1 MNSNVAEDLG
11 RGITTSTNEII
22 PSFSLAMASLPR
34 VTGTASNVPP
44 QQTSLPSGT
53 HRSPVSRRFQN
64 SRSRPRPSLHTIL
77 SNLPAAHGKFF
88 DMLDGELTK
97 VATFYVEREN
107 EMHERSKLLRKQ
119 LEELGV
125 HRQIL
130 YESFAHSEAQG
141 WVKRAGLLV
150 PLVLSTWFPNTKP
163 EEPHRAGGNG
173 NFAPE
178 PGRGGE
184 YLFPC
189 ENSPFDSQILG
200 RRGFADTSNFATP
213 EHRRRDGGAKS
224 AVEKGLGAAPAMIL
238 DDTPY
243 YVPSKHSDSRPS
255 TSATSKEY
263 SLDPRA
269 YQHAKGRLRKAV
281 AEHYRGLEALN
292 NYRTVNLTGFRKALR
307 KYEKITQTE
316 FVLEAYVKEKVEPSA
331 FASGAIVGALLKE
344 IEHLYAR
351 RFERGDRKKARDH
364 LRVGLLS
371 RTHGLSTFRFG
382 LWLGLAIPAI
392 VAGFNLSFQEYTRK
406 TLPSWN
412 ILLLIYSIFLI
423 PVAMVLLVGINII
436 IWARSKINYVFIFS
450 ALLLPYPVCSLTICT
465 ELNPRLRHD
474 YQGYFE
480 LPSFLFCT
488 LAYGF
493 WFSMAQLGPPMLWPL
508 VWLALTIV
516 IMFNPCHSVMWGGTR
531 WWTIKKIAKLGVSGI
546 WNVEV
551 CTQLSTLT
559 WYLQNLMMSQFTDLW
574 LGDQFCSLVYPL
586 CSLFFVGC
594 FYTRYNLL
602 SSAHDPRA
610 QEAMNSCGITQNW
623 GWYYF
628 LGMLPFLVR
637 VVQSVRRY
645 RDSKLVGQLVNVGI
659 YIGLMLVKVLSS
671 FASRRSSI
679 RCMRLSGHV
688 PLLPYHLTVTTC
700 PLQEALIDWSMCQPY
715 ARYPLLRRD
724 LVFREHIPVCFIVSV
739 SDLFIRFI
747 WLLYIFFDETS
758 IELRVFIA
766 AMLEIFRR
774 AQWNIYRVENKHT
787 ANMEEHRITRELPLP
802 YHFDAHPTEEEAYI
816 ARLQLRKRLA
826 RLSSS
831 RDFE

>member
-1 MNSNVAEDLG
+1 MPVSLRNLQN
-11 RGITTSTNEII
+11 TSV

-34 VTGTASNVPP
+34 VTGTASNVP

-53 HRSPVSRRFQN
+53 HRS
-64 SRSRPRPSLHTIL
+64 RSRPSLHTIF

-88 DMLDGELTK
+88 DMLDGELAK
-97 VATFYVEREN
+97 VTTFYVEREN
-107 EMHERSKLLRKQ
+107 EMHEHSKLLRKQ

-125 HRQIL
+125 HRQIF

-141 WVKRAGLLV
+141 WVKRAGLFV
-150 PLVLSTWFPNTKP
+150 PLVFSTWFPNTKP
-163 EEPHRAGGNG
+163 EKPHRAGGNG
-173 NFAPE
+173 LFPPE
-178 PGRGGE
+178 PGRG
-184 YLFPC
+184 
-189 ENSPFDSQILG
+189 G

-224 AVEKGLGAAPAMIL
+224 AVEKGPGAAPARTL
-238 DDTPY
+238 DDTPCL
-243 YVPSKHSDSRPS
+243 PS
-255 TSATSKEY
+255 TKEY
-263 SLDPRA
+263 FLDPRA
-269 YQHAKGRLRKAV
+269 YKHAKGRLRKAV
-281 AEHYRGLEALN
+281 AEHYRGLEVLN

-307 KYEKITQTE
+307 NYETITQTE
-316 FVLEAYVKEKVEPSA
+316 FILEAYVKEKVEPSA
-331 FASGAIVGALLKE
+331 FASGAI
-344 IEHLYAR
+344 HLYAR

-371 RTHGLSTFRFG
+371 RTHTLSTFRFG

-392 VAGFNLSFQEYTRK
+392 VA
-406 TLPSWN
+406 
-412 ILLLIYSIFLI
+412 
-423 PVAMVLLVGINII
+423 AMVLLVGINII
-436 IWARSKINYVFIFS
+436 IWARSKINYI
-450 ALLLPYPVCSLTICT
+450 
-465 ELNPRLRHD
+465 
-474 YQGYFE
+474 
-480 LPSFLFCT
+480 PSFLFCT

-516 IMFNPCHSVMWGGTR
+516 IMFNPYHVSPSITLCVMWGGTR

-559 WYLQNLMMSQFTDLW
+559 C
-574 LGDQFCSLVYPL
+574 DQFCSLVYPL

-637 VVQSVRRY
+637 VAQSVRRY
-645 RDSKLVGQLVNVGI
+645 RDSKLVGQLVNAGKYTMGMVQFLLYCYWRHLERPNAGNSFI
-659 YIGLMLVKVLSS
+659 FFC
-671 FASRRSSI
+671 FASVVNSLYAFIWARSST
-679 RCMRLSGHV
+679 SEV
-688 PLLPYHLTVTTC
+688 LT
-700 PLQEALIDWSMCQPY
+700 DWSMCQPY

-724 LVFREHIPVCFIVSV
+724 LVFKEHIPVF
-739 SDLFIRFI
+739 DLSTRFA

-766 AMLEIFRR
+766 AMVEIFRR

-787 ANMEEHRITRELPLP
+787 ANMEEHRVTRELPLP

-826 RLSSS
+826 RLS
-831 RDFE
+831 